1 MTDIFFN
8 RCVSLLRDMPRV
20 VSHSCASRLECM
32 GRLAQSYIQYFRAGG
47 SRTECMQAI
56 ETTLDVPCVK
66 AARIRF
72 WFGRMKGFPRVEQ
85 LADIAEHGAPV
96 HVDGSTDIGAALAY
110 SNHRS
115 VAPHSDII
123 LAKLFDDV
131 RFGRSII
138 FPRSE
143 AHTIP
148 NLRLSPLA
156 VVVSP
161 SKTRIIHDLTFS
173 SSQYARS
180 VNADTDFAQAPPVE
194 LGRVLRNIIGRIL
207 FLRRR
212 FGPRARIV
220 LSKMD
225 VTEAFRQV
233 RVQWAGAPVF
243 GYAFRDFVVAD
254 RRLQFGWRS
263 SPGFFCLF
271 SAALEHA
278 HRHTSYGDAV
288 VMAQGRAA
296 TGHVSVIP
304 PRTTDRPALLPPGCR
319 IPRGR
324 GGGRRPL
331 FSYDI
336 M

>member
-1 MTDIFFN
+1 MTNIFFN

-180 VNADTDFAQAPPVE
+180 VNADTDFAQAPP
-194 LGRVLRNIIGRIL
+194 
-207 FLRRR
+207 
-212 FGPRARIV
+212 
-220 LSKMD
+220 
-225 VTEAFRQV
+225 
-233 RVQWAGAPVF
+233 
-243 GYAFRDFVVAD
+243 
-254 RRLQFGWRS
+254 
-263 SPGFFCLF
+263 
-271 SAALEHA
+271 
-278 HRHTSYGDAV
+278 
-288 VMAQGRAA
+288 
-296 TGHVSVIP
+296 
-304 PRTTDRPALLPPGCR
+304 
-319 IPRGR
+319 
-324 GGGRRPL
+324 
-331 FSYDI
+331 
-336 M
+336 